1 MAAKM
6 TTEKRMMSM
15 ILLFLFVFITC
26 MYVAKYIKIAN
37 FADLIIAIRSPN

>member
-15 ILLFLFVFITC
+15 ILLFLLHAC
-26 MYVAKYIKIAN
+26 MYLTKYIKIAN

>member
-1 MAAKM
+1 MAANM

-15 ILLFLFVFITC
+15 ILLFLFVFLKC
-26 MYVAKYIKIAN
+26 MYLTNYTKIAD